1 MRTRSGGQILLI
13 PINEIRPNPDQPR
26 RSFNMQEL
34 QSLAESIRQNGI
46 IQPVTVRLDSDGYY
60 ELISGERRLRASK
73 MIGLARLPCI
83 VMEAT
88 DEKSATFALLE
99 NLQRQDLSFFEEAT
113 AIDRLMRDYSL
124 TQEQIAIALGKT
136 QSAVSNKLRL
146 LRLRPDMRAMIAEH
160 DLTERHARALL
171 RISDEDKRRKALK
184 KIIEKQMNVK
194 QTEDF
199 ITALLEVKP
208 VKRKKDPSKLP
219 IKLYKDI
226 RLFVNTIDK
235 AVDSMRLAGMEAK
248 ATRKETNDYYEYVV
262 RIAKKSSTKSD
273 VSRETGLWTESTTG

>member
-26 RSFNMQEL
+26 RNFNIHEL

-83 VMEAT
+83 VMEAN

-113 AIDRLMRDYSL
+113 AIDRLMRDYAL

-136 QSAVSNKLRL
+136 QSSVSNKLRL
-146 LRLRPDMRAMIAEH
+146 LRLKPDIRAMIAEH

-171 RISDEDKRRKALK
+171 RINDEDKRRKALK
-184 KIIEKQMNVK
+184 KIIEKQMNVR

-199 ITALLEVKP
+199 INALLTIKP
-208 VKRKKDPSKLP
+208 KKRKKDPNKLP
-219 IKLYKDI
+219 LKLYKDI

-235 AVDSMRLAGMEAK
+235 AVDSMRLAGMEAN
-248 ATRKETNDYYEYVV
+248 ATRKETTDYYEYVV
-262 RIAKKSSTKSD
+262 RIAKNTSTKSD
-273 VSRETGLWTESTTG
+273 VSRET

>member
-26 RSFNMQEL
+26 RNFNIHEL

-83 VMEAT
+83 VMEAN

-113 AIDRLMRDYSL
+113 AIDRLMRDYAL

-136 QSAVSNKLRL
+136 QSSVSNKLRL
-146 LRLRPDMRAMIAEH
+146 LRLKPDIRAMIAEH

-171 RISDEDKRRKALK
+171 RINDEDKRRKALK
-184 KIIEKQMNVK
+184 KIIEKQMNVR

-199 ITALLEVKP
+199 INALLTIKP
-208 VKRKKDPSKLP
+208 KKRKKDPNKLP
-219 IKLYKDI
+219 LKLYKDI

-248 ATRKETNDYYEYVV
+248 ATRKETTDYYEYVV
-262 RIAKKSSTKSD
+262 RIAKNTSTKSD
-273 VSRETGLWTESTTG
+273 VSRET

>member
-26 RSFNMQEL
+26 RNFNIHEL

-73 MIGLARLPCI
+73 MIGLTRMPCI
-83 VMEAT
+83 VMEAN

-113 AIDRLMRDYSL
+113 AIDRLMRDYAL

-136 QSAVSNKLRL
+136 QSAISNKLRL
-146 LRLRPDMRAMIAEH
+146 LRLRPDIRAMIAEH

-171 RISDEDKRRKALK
+171 RINDEDKRRKALK
-184 KIIEKQMNVK
+184 KIIEKQMNVR

-199 ITALLEVKP
+199 INALLTVKP
-208 VKRKKDPSKLP
+208 KKRKKDPNKLP
-219 IKLYKDI
+219 LKLYKDI

-248 ATRKETNDYYEYVV
+248 ATRKETSDYYEYVV
-262 RIAKKSSTKSD
+262 RIAKSPSTKSD
-273 VSRETGLWTESTTG
+273 VSRETTTS